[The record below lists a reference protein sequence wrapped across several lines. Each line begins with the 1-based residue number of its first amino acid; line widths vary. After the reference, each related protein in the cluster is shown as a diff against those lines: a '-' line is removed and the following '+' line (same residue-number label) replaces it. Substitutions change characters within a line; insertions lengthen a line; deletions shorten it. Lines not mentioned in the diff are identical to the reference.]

1 MNPFRWRP
9 EHQVAGVIA
18 CLVGAIAG
26 IFFAWME
33 SPFRSMSVHTIS
45 GDYADYT
52 GVFLTWLWYGHYWP
66 WPLLGSVIAGLT
78 FYAAQLLRTQN

>member
-18 CLVGAIAG
+18 CLLGAIAG
-26 IFFAWME
+26 MFFAWTK
-33 SPFRSMSVHTIS
+33 SPFQELLLHH
-45 GDYADYT
+45 DYT
-52 GVFLTWLWYGHYWP
+52 DVFLSWLWYGHYWP